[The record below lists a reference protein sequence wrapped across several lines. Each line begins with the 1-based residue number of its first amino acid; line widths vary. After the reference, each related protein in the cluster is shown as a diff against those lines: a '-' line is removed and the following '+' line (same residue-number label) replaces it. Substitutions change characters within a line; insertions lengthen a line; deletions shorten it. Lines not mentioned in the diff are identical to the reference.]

1 MAISELDPQR
11 ADTTVSDIR
20 EQSGKAI
27 AISCDVSDR
36 SLVEAATARTLD
48 EYGQID
54 ILINN
59 AVSPYLTGS
68 LEELDDVDWDRN
80 FNVKLKGSFYCLRA
94 VVPHM
99 KERHYGKVVSMASI
113 VGRRGSA
120 EPKSAAYSASK
131 AGTIGL
137 TANMARELGPLQ
149 YQRQHHCSGQ
159 HQHSTLTGSTRRL
172 TSEPDRSG
180 HGPEKAERSG
190 RQSGYLPYAGFSLV
204 QLACPVVA
212 LNVIAG
218 PYSISRNSC
227 THSLAGPLS
236 YML

>member
-80 FNVKLKGSFYCLRA
+80 FNVKLKGSFYCFRS
-94 VVPHM
+94 VVP
-99 KERHYGKVVSMASI
+99 
-113 VGRRGSA
+113 
-120 EPKSAAYSASK
+120 
-131 AGTIGL
+131 T
-137 TANMARELGPLQ
+137 
-149 YQRQHHCSGQ
+149 
-159 HQHSTLTGSTRRL
+159 
-172 TSEPDRSG
+172 
-180 HGPEKAERSG
+180 
-190 RQSGYLPYAGFSLV
+190 
-204 QLACPVVA
+204 
-212 LNVIAG
+212 
-218 PYSISRNSC
+218 SRNAATARWS
-227 THSLAGPLS
+227 A
-236 YML
+236 